1 MAADD
6 VRIETEAEL
15 QKYSAGAAEEFR
27 RAHESLAPRL
37 SEADLATWGQYG
49 LDIARQ
55 SIRSW
60 EAAVE
65 FLKASPAVAHRF
77 TFADVKTWADSGVA
91 LSQDSPAMAA
101 AYFKATPG
109 VLGFLSP
116 RVIPQWADLGR
127 RLFVGTWKSSAL
139 AAKFFESSPQLLQ
152 HLNPRDFYQ
161 FLSLINLVARKSY
174 DLATECLIMAP
185 QVLPQIEGHHQP
197 FLSLSASLVERH
209 WREIRG
215 VFEAVGQALPQVD
228 RLQRGRYIALTEN
241 LVRHGLV
248 NAPGFLQ
255 ETARAFAKVSPTQH
269 GHILTLAGNLLS
281 SSAEAVPDFLRNLP
295 DVQARVTPEQLEA
308 WFNEGLA
315 VLRDNGEGGRAFFR
329 LETSRAKQTLERLS
343 SSVELEMIKDLIGLY
358 CRALTGLDV
367 EIHPAQELVD
377 RSIGWVSEQRA
388 TTEGTNVFLPDRVD
402 RYVDKGE
409 NFSWYKVMSTH
420 QTAHLEFASFD
431 FDYDRPSILF
441 KDLRPLLAL
450 GITPTAGQLPGA
462 GLERGVEAGSA
473 EHVWL
478 TGLQRYFDL
487 FGDRWLSLDLFTVF
501 EDQRVDTR
509 VSLEYRGL
517 KNNYANVQEDA
528 LRARPILEL
537 LPAREALVEF
547 LARLSLQ
554 PGLRIPVPKSR
565 VKEARALARISRRM
579 LHPEA
584 LVEDTSEATL
594 RAYSIIAQIPNEA
607 VPEDEWE
614 ALDTSDS
621 EDDQDLSE
629 EELDKIVQEM
639 LSQQKLSPEEGQS
652 YLTEVEYRGDF
663 KPELSQLLNQLR
675 DEQFKMNPGEEGA
688 SPQDMLEELLEQS
701 VEVDLE
707 EGDTPEKKET
717 FATNIMKEAG
727 VDLQQSDT
735 GYGAMTHV
743 DEDGGPLEATE
754 PRTAVYPEWDFRA
767 NDFKPAWCM
776 VREQIL
782 TESDSHFFNETLAA
796 YGVVAAQIKREFEQ
810 ISPEM
815 MRKERRVVDGEDLDI
830 DAVIEAVVDKR
841 TGNTPS
847 EKIYWRRNKVERDV
861 AVAFLLDMSASTAE
875 AIDESRRVSDDWD
888 APEDPVEYMVWLRNR
903 RGNGVKRTYKR
914 IIDLEK
920 ESIVLLINA
929 LEAIGDVYGIY
940 GFSGYGRENVEF
952 YVIKDLE
959 ERLTDRVKRR
969 IDKVSPLHAT
979 RMGPAIRHTTSKLES
994 VDARTKFLFL
1004 ISDGRP
1010 QDRGYSR
1017 EGVEKEYA
1025 VHDTRTAL
1033 MEAKQVGVTP
1043 FCLTVDKQG
1052 HDYLKTMMQD
1062 MSYEIL
1068 WDIRSLPAR
1077 LPRLYRRLTI

>member
-1 MAADD
+1 MADED
-6 VRIETEAEL
+6 IQMEYEAEL
-15 QKYSAGAAEEFR
+15 QKYSPAAAEEYI
-27 RAHESLAPRL
+27 RARESLEPKL
-37 SEADLATWGQYG
+37 SEADLATWTQYG
-49 LDIARQ
+49 LEIARQ

-65 FLKASPAVAHRF
+65 FFKASPPVAHRF
-77 TFADVKTWADSGVA
+77 TFADVKTWADGGVT

-152 HLNPRDFYQ
+152 YLNPRDFYQ

-185 QVLPQIEGHHQP
+185 QVLPQIDGHHQP
-197 FLSLSASLVERH
+197 FLSLAASLVERH

-215 VFEAVGQALPQVD
+215 VFEAVGQALPQME
-228 RLQRGRYIALTEN
+228 RLQRGRYLALTEN
-241 LVRHGLV
+241 LVRHGMV

-255 ETARAFAKVSPTQH
+255 ESARAFAKVSPSQH
-269 GHILTLAGNLLS
+269 GHILTLAGTLLGS
-281 SSAEAVPDFLRNLP
+281 STEAVPDFLKNLP
-295 DVQARVTPEQLEA
+295 EVHARVTPEQMEA

-315 VLRDNGEGGRAFFR
+315 VMRDNDEGGKAYFR

-343 SSVELEMIKDLIGLY
+343 SSVELEMIRDLIGLY
-358 CRALTGLDV
+358 CRALTGLNVD
-367 EIHPAQELVD
+367 IHPTQELVD
-377 RSIGWVSEQRA
+377 KSIGWVSEQRA

-402 RYVDKGE
+402 RYVDKDE

-420 QTAHLEFASFD
+420 QTAHLEFSSFD
-431 FDYDRPSILF
+431 FDYERPSILF

-450 GITPTAGQLPGA
+450 GLTPSTSQLPGA

-478 TGLQRYFDL
+478 TGLQQYFDL
-487 FGDRWLSLDLFTVF
+487 FGDRWLALDVFTVF
-501 EDQRVDTR
+501 EDQRVDTK
-509 VSLEYRGL
+509 VAHEYRGIK
-517 KNNYANVQEDA
+517 KNYDHVQQDA
-528 LRARPILEL
+528 LRARPMLEL

-554 PGLRIPVPKSR
+554 PGLRIPVPKQYI
-565 VKEARALARISRRM
+565 KEARALARISRRM
-579 LHPEA
+579 QDPDA
-584 LVEDTSEATL
+584 IVEDTSEATL
-594 RAYSIIAQIPNEA
+594 RAYSIIAQIPNETVA
-607 VPEDEWE
+607 EDDWE
-614 ALDTSDS
+614 ALDTSESD
-621 EDDQDLSE
+621 DDQDMSE
-629 EELDKIVQEM
+629 EELDQLVQEM
-639 LSQQKLSPEEGQS
+639 LAQQKVSQEEGQS

-663 KPELSQLLNQLR
+663 KPELSQLLNQIR
-675 DEQFKMNPGEEGA
+675 DDQLNMSPDESGG
-688 SPQDMLEELLEQS
+688 SPQDMLEEMLEQS
-701 VEVDLE
+701 VEVEME
-707 EGDTPEKKET
+707 EGETPEKKET
-717 FATNIMKEAG
+717 FASNIMREAG

-743 DEDGGPLEATE
+743 DEEGGSLEASE

-796 YGVVAAQIKREFEQ
+796 YGIVAAQIKREFEQ

-815 MRKERRVVDGEDLDI
+815 MRKERRVVDGEDIDI
-830 DAVIEAVVDKR
+830 DAVIEAVIDKR
-841 TGNTPS
+841 SGNTPS
-847 EKIYWRRNKVERDV
+847 DKIYWRRNKVERDV

-875 AIDESRRVSDDWD
+875 AIDESRRVADDWD

-929 LEAIGDVYGIY
+929 LEAIGDTYGIF

-979 RMGPAIRHTTSKLES
+979 RMGPAIRHTTAKLEK

-1025 VHDTRTAL
+1025 VHDTRMAL
-1033 MEAKQVGVTP
+1033 SEAKLAGVTP

-1077 LPRLYRRLTI
+1077 LPRLYRRLTV